1 VRNQLLLITLAGLI
15 GRTTTFSLVIP
26 IIIILLIKTQNQS
39 VKLAFFS
46 GIISDLLLGT
56 SLGFYALLFIFFSGQ
71 LKLLSTRIPSSNWWT
86 MLLLT
91 FIFSIETQTI
101 LGQFSLRT
109 VFIQVILALIFWFSY
124 SIFEGRGQIGEVFL
138 KNS

>member
-1 VRNQLLLITLAGLI
+1 MRNQLLLITLAGLI